1 MAPNKDQDFEN
12 LSFNAFNSENVLDVN
27 NSSDPDVNFLN
38 LVPKEQTTL
47 KYRSLDKDF
56 ENPKTFLAD
65 SSFRFQIICLTE
77 SRSSANSDNENNYG
91 LS

>member
-38 LVPKEQTTL
+38 LVPKEQTKL
-47 KYRSLDKDF
+47 IS
-56 ENPKTFLAD
+56 
-65 SSFRFQIICLTE
+65 
-77 SRSSANSDNENNYG
+77 
-91 LS
+91 